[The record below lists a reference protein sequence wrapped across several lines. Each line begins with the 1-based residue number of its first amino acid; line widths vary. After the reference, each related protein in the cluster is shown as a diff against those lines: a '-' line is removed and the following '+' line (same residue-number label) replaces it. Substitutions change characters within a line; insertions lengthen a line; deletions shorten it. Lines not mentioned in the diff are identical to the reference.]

1 MTNNIYYKSFKSFS
15 KEKALK
21 LNKLWNDELGFIFP
35 ISEELMQRNTYD
47 TQGFLEEY
55 SYVAVINEEP
65 VGFVINKIWSHE
77 YQLEAYLN
85 TGWISLIYVKKE
97 FRNQGIGSELLN
109 KSLSA
114 FKSFNCNKVF
124 LGRDYQN
131 FFPGLPVDLKAHV
144 KWFAKRGFSGL
155 YDTNDLVNNKL
166 DSKYELRT
174 YLDNLNYTIRL
185 GNKNDLPKID
195 AFFKKN
201 FPSRWHVEYLD
212 YVSNGGNGF
221 EYLICLDPEENV
233 CGFCKIQTFDTPI
246 NLIGYS
252 LTWRNRFDRIGG
264 VGPLG
269 VDKDYR
275 HKNIAY
281 NLLVSAINE
290 LIDRNCQKAI
300 IDWTNL
306 MELYRKFGFE
316 IWKSYTYL
324 QLNF

>member
-1 MTNNIYYKSFKSFS
+1 MITYKNFKDYL
-15 KEKALK
+15 KVKVLK
-21 LNKLWNDELGFIFP
+21 LHSLWNDELGFIFP
-35 ISEELMQRNTYD
+35 ISEELMQRNTYN
-47 TQGFLEEY
+47 TLGFLEEH
-55 SYVAVINEEP
+55 SYVALNDNEP
-65 VGFVINKIWSHE
+65 IGFVINKIWLHDYHIE
-77 YQLEAYLN
+77 NNLN
-85 TGWISLIYVKKE
+85 TGWISLIYVKKK
-97 FRNQGIGSELLN
+97 FRNMGIGSELLQ
-109 KSLSA
+109 KSIDA
-114 FKSFNCNKVF
+114 FKSLGCTKIY

-131 FFPGLPVDLKAHV
+131 FFPGLPVDLKAHL
-144 KWFAKRGFSGL
+144 KWFTKRGFCGL

-166 DSKYELRT
+166 DFKYELRDYT
-174 YLDNLNYTIRL
+174 DNSPYTIRI
-185 GNKNDLPKID
+185 GNKLDLPKID

-201 FPSRWHVEYLD
+201 FPGRWHVEFLD
-212 YVSNGGNGF
+212 YVSNGGNGS
-221 EYLICLDPEENV
+221 EYLICLDQFENV

-252 LTWRNRFDRIGG
+252 LTWRSRFDRIGG
-264 VGPLG
+264 IGPLG

-281 NLLVSAINE
+281 NLLVSSINE

-324 QLNF
+324 QLVF

>member
-1 MTNNIYYKSFKSFS
+1 MNNSIYYVNFKSYS

-21 LNKLWNDELGFIFP
+21 LHKLWNEELGFIFP
-35 ISEELMQRNTYD
+35 ISDELMQRNTYD
-47 TQGFLEEY
+47 TEGFLEEQ
-55 SYVAVINEEP
+55 SFVAICNEEP
-65 VGFVINKIWSHE
+65 VGFIINKIWSHK

-97 FRNQGIGSELLN
+97 FRNNGIGTLLLQ
-109 KSLSA
+109 KSLDV
-114 FKSFNCNKVF
+114 FKSLGCTKVF
-124 LGRDYQN
+124 LGKDYQN

-144 KWFAKRGFSGL
+144 KWFTNRGFSGL
-155 YDTNDLVNNKL
+155 YDTNDLVNNNL
-166 DSKYELRT
+166 VSKYELRE
-174 YLDNLNYTIRL
+174 YLDDTKYKIRL
-185 GNKNDLPKID
+185 GNKFDLPKID
-195 AFFKKN
+195 AFFQKN

-212 YVSNGGNGF
+212 YVSNGGNGS
-221 EYLICLDPEENV
+221 EYLICLDQFENV
-233 CGFCKIQTFDTPI
+233 CGFCKIQTFETPI

-252 LTWRNRFDRIGG
+252 LTWRKRFDRIGG

-324 QLNF
+324 QFNF

>member
-1 MTNNIYYKSFKSFS
+1 MNSIYYQNFKIYS

-21 LNKLWNDELGFIFP
+21 LHNLWNEELGFIFP
-35 ISEELMQRNTYD
+35 ISDELMKRNTYD
-47 TQGFLEEY
+47 TVGFLEEN
-55 SYVAVINEEP
+55 SYVAICNNEP

-77 YQLEAYLN
+77 YQLESYLN
-85 TGWISLIYVKKE
+85 TGWISLIYVKKQ
-97 FRNQGIGSELLN
+97 FRNIGIGSELLQ
-109 KSLSA
+109 KSVDC
-114 FKSFNCNKVF
+114 FKSYGCNKVF

-144 KWFAKRGFSGL
+144 KWFTKRGFSGL
-155 YDTNDLVNNKL
+155 YDTNDLVNHNLKL
-166 DSKYELRT
+166 KYQLRN
-174 YLDNLNYTIRL
+174 YSDDNSYTIRL
-185 GNKNDLPKID
+185 ATINDLPHID
-195 AFFKKN
+195 TFFKKN

-212 YVSNGGNGF
+212 YVSNGGNGS
-221 EYLICLDPEENV
+221 EYLICLDQLNNV
-233 CGFCKIQTFDTPI
+233 CGFCKLQTFDTPI

-290 LIDRNCQKAI
+290 LIDRDCQKAI